1 MLDGTSVERGA
12 QGVAKEKGR
21 EGQTMLTRR
30 FTKPGERPLDLVEW
44 VRRVATITD
53 ASGKTFFEQA
63 DVEVP
68 AAWSQTATNV
78 VVSKYFRGHVGQ
90 PGRED
95 SVRQLIG
102 RVVGTLTSWGIEG
115 DTFRDVD
122 EADTFRAELE
132 HLLVHQLVSFNS
144 PVWFNVGVEERPQ
157 CSACFINSVE
167 DTMEG
172 ILALARTEGLLFK
185 WGSGTGTNFS
195 TLRSSTELLA
205 GGGTAS
211 GPVSFMRGY
220 DAFAGVI
227 KSGGKTRRAAKMV
240 ILNADHP
247 DVVEFVGCKA
257 REEQKAWALVDAGYD
272 GSFDARGGAYESIA
286 YQNANH
292 SVRVSD
298 EFMDAV
304 VADRDWHLR
313 SVRTGEVMTTLRAR
327 KLMAAVSDAAWIC
340 GDPGI
345 QFDTTINRWHTC
357 PESGRINASNP
368 CSEYMFLDDSACNL
382 ASLNLMAFRDEAGE
396 FDADAF
402 RHAVRTVITAQEII
416 VDNASYPTEA
426 IRRNSVEYR
435 PLGLGYANLG
445 ALLMA
450 RGLPY
455 DSDAGRAFA
464 GTVTSL
470 MHGEAFRTSALLAAR
485 KGPFEGFARNR
496 GPMLDVMR
504 RHEAANDAIERSYVP
519 HRLWDATRQT
529 WRECLRYGE
538 MHGYRNAQV
547 TVLAPTGTIAFMMDC
562 DTTGI
567 EPEMALVKFKKLV
580 GGGMLKLVNRTVPE
594 ALRRL
599 GYQEADREGILD
611 YLEEQGT
618 IEGAP
623 DLKDEHLPVFDCAFK
638 PQRGSRSIAPRGHL
652 RMMAAVQPFLSGAI
666 SKTVNVG
673 NSATRQDLEEIY
685 REAWRLG
692 LKAIAV
698 YRDGCKRS
706 QPLSTKEEKGAG
718 SAKPSR
724 RELPDERPAMTHKF
738 KVNQLTGYVT
748 VGMYPDTGMP
758 AEIFLNMGKEG
769 GVVSGLLDAFATTV
783 SLALQYG
790 VPLQELVARFSHMK
804 FEPSGFTG
812 NPELPHA
819 KSILDYLFRW
829 LALKFLPAAE
839 QVDGGQRELPLGI
852 DADGTAERLLGT
864 PARLSDDRQQAVMA
878 VSGHEDAPACPECG
892 FLTYRNGTCY
902 RCYNCGAT
910 TGCS

>member
-1 MLDGTSVERGA
+1 MLDGTSVARGA
-12 QGVAKEKGR
+12 EIAARETGR
-21 EGQTMLTRR
+21 EDRELLSRFFTR
-30 FTKPGERPLDLVEW
+30 PGERPLDRVEW
-44 VRRVATITD
+44 AKRTAAITD
-53 ASGKTFFEQA
+53 SSGKTLFEQR

-68 AAWSQTATNV
+68 SEWSQTATNV

-90 PGRED
+90 PGREQ
-95 SVRQLIG
+95 SVRQLIE
-102 RVVGTLTSWGIEG
+102 RVVGTLTSWGSDG
-115 DTFRDVD
+115 DYFRDAA
-122 EADTFRAELE
+122 EAETFQAELE
-132 HLLVHQLVSFNS
+132 HLLVRQYVSFNS
-144 PVWFNVGVEERPQ
+144 PVWFNVGVREKPQ

-172 ILALARTEGLLFK
+172 ILSLARTEGLLFK

-195 TLRSSTELLA
+195 TLRSSTEKLA

-211 GPVSFMRGY
+211 GPVSFMRGF

-227 KSGGKTRRAAKMV
+227 KSGGQTRRAAKMV

-247 DVVEFVGCKA
+247 DIMEFVESKA

-272 GSFDARGGAYESIA
+272 ASFDAAGGAYESIS

-292 SVRVSD
+292 SMRVGD
-298 EFMDAV
+298 DFMEAV
-304 VADRDWHLR
+304 VAGRDWRLG
-313 SVRTGEVMTTLRAR
+313 SVCTGDVLETLPAR
-327 KLMAAVSDAAWIC
+327 NLMEAVARAAWIC

-382 ASLNLMAFRDEAGE
+382 ASLNLLAFCDEDGE
-396 FDADAF
+396 LDAAAF

-416 VDNASYPTEA
+416 IDNASYPTEA
-426 IRRNSVEYR
+426 IQTNSFKFR

-455 DSDAGRAFA
+455 DSEAGRAYA
-464 GTVTSL
+464 ATVTSL
-470 MHGEAFRTSALLAAR
+470 MHGEANRTSALLAGR

-496 GPMLDVMR
+496 GAMLDVMR
-504 RHEAANDAIERSYVP
+504 RHEVANDDIDRTYVP
-519 HRLWDATRQT
+519 HKLWDETRQT

-567 EPEMALVKFKKLV
+567 EPDIALVKYKKLV

-594 ALRRL
+594 ALGRL
-599 GYQEADREGILD
+599 GYDDPEREKVLD
-611 YLEEQGT
+611 YLEEHET

-638 PQRGSRSIAPRGHL
+638 PANGSRTIAPMGHL
-652 RMMAAVQPFLSGAI
+652 RMMAAVQPFISGAI
-666 SKTVNVG
+666 SKTVNVPH
-673 NSATRQDLEEIY
+673 SATPQDIEEIY
-685 REAWRLG
+685 RSAWRLG
-692 LKAIAV
+692 LKAIAL

-706 QPLSTKEEKGAG
+706 QPLTTSEDARSEPAE
-718 SAKPSR
+718 PSR
-724 RELPDERPAMTHKF
+724 RELPDERPSLTHKF
-738 KVNQLTGYVT
+738 KVNQMTGYVT

-790 VPLQELVARFSHMK
+790 VPLKELVARFSHMQ
-804 FEPSGFTG
+804 FEPAGFTG

-829 LALKFLPAAE
+829 LALKFLPVDE
-839 QVDGGQRELPLGI
+839 QADGGQRELPLQ
-852 DADGTAERLLGT
+852 DVKEPTTERLVGAPGRPT
-864 PARLSDDRQQAVMA
+864 NGQSQPVMDVA
-878 VSGHEDAPACPECG
+878 GNEDAPACPECG
-892 FLTYRNGTCY
+892 FLTYRSGTCY